1 MLRNREEAGRLLADR
16 LDFYREDP
24 SGLVLALPRGG
35 VVVGAVIAQR
45 LRLPL
50 DVIIV
55 RKLGA
60 PGCPEYA
67 LGAVSETGSV
77 FMNDEALAEFPLSD
91 RELEALIASQRGE
104 IARQQALY
112 RKGRPLPSLEGRAVI
127 LVDDGIATGATFS
140 AAAAAIK
147 SARAGRLIAAIP
159 VGPQDSLGRI
169 SRLVDELVVLAMPE
183 PFHAVGQHY
192 LDFSQVDDD
201 EVLRALAQSP
211 AVGSKPNPGVA

>member
-1 MLRNREEAGRLLADR
+1 MFRNREEAGRLLADR
-16 LDFYREDP
+16 LSFYRDDP

-35 VVVGAVIAQR
+35 VVVGAVIAR
-45 LRLPL
+45 SLRLPL

-77 FMNDEALAEFPLSD
+77 FMNEAALAEFHLSG
-91 RELEALIASQRGE
+91 RELDALIASQRSE

-112 RKGRPLPSLEGRAVI
+112 RKGRPLPSLDGRAVI

-159 VGPQDSLGRI
+159 VGPRDSLGRI
-169 SRLVDELVVLAMPE
+169 SRQVDELVVLAMPE

-192 LDFSQVDDD
+192 VDFGQVGDD
-201 EVLRALAQSP
+201 EVLSALTQTAAARSE
-211 AVGSKPNPGVA
+211 PGPGIA

>member
-1 MLRNREEAGRLLADR
+1 MFRNREEAGRLLADR

-77 FMNDEALAEFPLSD
+77 FMNEEALAEFPLSN
-91 RELEALIASQRGE
+91 RQLEALIASQRDE

-112 RKGRPLPSLEGRAVI
+112 RKGRPLPPLEGRAVI
-127 LVDDGIATGATFS
+127 LVDDGIATGATVS

-147 SARAGRLIAAIP
+147 SARVGRLIAAIP
-159 VGPQDSLGRI
+159 VGPRDSLGRI
-169 SRLVDELVVLAMPE
+169 SRQVDELVVLAMPE

-192 LDFSQVDDD
+192 LDFSQVNDDD
-201 EVLRALAQSP
+201 VLRALAQSP
-211 AVGSKPNPGVA
+211 VPGSNPSPGVA